1 MSIKN
6 LASLFHPRSVAVTG
20 ASNRAD
26 AIGTRILENVL
37 HGGFPGQVWPVNPN
51 HAQLLEQKC
60 YTDIPTLPAAPDIA
74 IIATPASTVPL
85 VLRQLGENGTKIAVV
100 VAAGLTDKNG
110 LRQAAHEASKPYGL
124 RIFGPNVVGL
134 ILPGARLNASFV
146 LTSPTS
152 LRLRRTGWCHRR
164 HR

>member
-85 VLRQLGENGTKIAVV
+85 VLQQLGENGTKIAVV
-100 VAAGLTDKNG
+100 VAAGLTDKTASGRPRMRPASPMACEFSDRTWWG
-110 LRQAAHEASKPYGL
+110 LFFLAQGSMRAS
-124 RIFGPNVVGL
+124 
-134 ILPGARLNASFV
+134 
-146 LTSPTS
+146 
-152 LRLRRTGWCHRR
+152 C
-164 HR
+164 